1 MTQNQPKNRSTL
13 KPYLKFKKSL
23 VIGPRSMWRSADQ
36 KYVSGVGQSG
46 TSSSTP
52 NEAAGILTYSG
63 DSGAGTSGE
72 PVTGEKNA
80 APRRVLGK
88 RKGEQMVSPS
98 VDRSEKGVSMCWWNT
113 LSPKESPHVK
123 KRREQRSEQPVFM
136 KTG

>member
-1 MTQNQPKNRSTL
+1 
-13 KPYLKFKKSL
+13 
-23 VIGPRSMWRSADQ
+23 MWRSADQ

-98 VDRSEKGVSMCWWNT
+98 ESGDRSEKGVSMCWWNT
-113 LSPKESPHVK
+113 LSPNGSPHVK
-123 KRREQRSEQPVFM
+123 KEEEN
-136 KTG
+136 

>member
-23 VIGPRSMWRSADQ
+23 VVGPRSMWRSADQ

-98 VDRSEKGVSMCWWNT
+98 ESGDRSEKGVSMCWWNT
-113 LSPKESPHVK
+113 LSPNGSPHVK
-123 KRREQRSEQPVFM
+123 KEEEN
-136 KTG
+136 